1 MTGLEILQAVRQAGG
16 RLIPNGEKITMEAPT
31 PLPAN
36 LIAQVRQHKPA
47 LLAILHPKPP
57 RHAGGM
63 PLTDKEYPCSQC
75 GGIEWQ
81 QHVTYRYC
89 LTCGQE
95 DGPGAVVSNEDER
108 RNQLQGVDNQ

>member
-1 MTGLEILQAVRQAGG
+1 MTALEVLHAVTQAGG
-16 RLIPNGEKITMEAPT
+16 RLTLHGDKITMEAPA

-36 LIAQVRQHKPA
+36 LIAQVRQYKPA

-63 PLTDKEYPCSQC
+63 PITDADHPCSLC

-81 QHVTYRYC
+81 QHITYRYC
-89 LTCGQE
+89 LTCGRE
-95 DGPGAVVSNEDER
+95 DGPGALGNDGEQPR
-108 RNQLQGVDNQ
+108 TLIQGVAR